1 MKYIAILSIFFLFLG
16 ISSCEKNLIE
26 ANQQWQFADPN
37 SANFK
42 IVNAYTSNIPA
53 GAPGVG
59 VTRFYIYQ
67 DAEKLNGNALA
78 SPGSWPGPNT
88 YASLKAG
95 TTALNLILDRRV
107 GNDYGKPIKG
117 DTAFSA
123 KITMDA
129 GKFYTA
135 FMLGDAPNQS
145 LWTVE
150 DKIVVPKENY
160 YAARFANLVTSVV
173 AKPVDIYSRR
183 EKRKIATNLTY
194 KVMTEF
200 VELPVSTVAD
210 TLDVMN
216 AGTTKIL
223 YFTAISPLSRR
234 VYTFYTYGK
243 TGFAAERLTSY
254 INR

>member
-1 MKYIAILSIFFLFLG
+1 MKYISSITLALLFSGLF
-16 ISSCEKNLIE
+16 SCEKNLIE

-59 VTRFYIYQ
+59 VTRFYVYQ
-67 DAEKLNGNALA
+67 DLDKLNGNALA

-88 YASLKAG
+88 YATLKPG
-95 TTALNLILDRRV
+95 TTAINLVLDRRV
-107 GNDYGKPIKG
+107 GNDYGKPVKG

-135 FMLGDAPNQS
+135 FMVGEAPSQS
-145 LWTVE
+145 IWTVE
-150 DKIVVPKENY
+150 DKVYNPKENF
-160 YAARFANLVTSVV
+160 YAARFANLVVSAT
-173 AKPVDIYSRR
+173 AKPVDVYSRR
-183 EKRKIATNLTY
+183 EKRKIATNLGFKT
-194 KVMTEF
+194 VTDF
-200 VELPVSTVAD
+200 VEIPIANIAD
-210 TLDVMN
+210 TLDVMD
-216 AGTTKIL
+216 AGTSKSL
-223 YFTAISPLSRR
+223 YFATLSPLSRR

-243 TGFAAERLTSY
+243 TGFAAERLNSY
-254 INR
+254 TNK